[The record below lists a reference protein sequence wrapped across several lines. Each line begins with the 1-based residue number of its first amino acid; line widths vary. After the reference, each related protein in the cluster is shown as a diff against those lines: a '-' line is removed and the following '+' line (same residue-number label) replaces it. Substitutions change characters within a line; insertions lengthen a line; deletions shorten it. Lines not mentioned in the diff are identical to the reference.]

1 MNPEVFGTLFFLF
14 FVVLFIA
21 VCYIREKKGKKC
33 NYLFELSLVFIGCMS
48 VHIANL
54 ICNKVTIDVDELEQL
69 RKAAE
74 MLAQMQ

>member
-21 VCYIREKKGKKC
+21 VSYIREKKGKKC
-33 NYLFELSLVFIGCMS
+33 NHLMDLSLVFIGCMS

-74 MLAQMQ
+74 ILAQMQ